1 MKRTLSLILILTML
15 LSLAAC
21 GSKDAAPTDDD
32 NAPSQEQGSGDAQPG
47 GTTGTPDEPEQP
59 EQTQPTEQEPAD
71 SKPEQT
77 QPADNSKPKQE
88 PVGEPEKE
96 PAKQPEQ
103 KPEPKPAE
111 KPAEGTSA
119 EPPTETPK
127 PETPAEDKPA
137 AAVDDALTILNAI
150 WNTYSDEEKFPAAGG
165 DSEHAVD
172 GAPGSF
178 DVSNADSLSYQL
190 TFPADDASLIDSAAS
205 LVHMMNL
212 NTFTCGAFMSPT
224 RTTSPGS
231 RTTCARP
238 FRPSTGC
245 AASRISWSSSQS
257 GRVYFP
263 CTETRSWST
272 PSAISSWR
280 AILPLPPSMT
290 RPSTHKTAEK
300 KRGMPRIL
308 LFFFRLRAGRFSYKI
323 WSEHIA
329 ARRKRHAEAKVE
341 AEHHLHI
348 RAAAGE
354 PAADLPL
361 RADHRGRPDGLRKDH
376 RGELVSGGA
385 RKGRAAA
392 RRPHQRVFRQSC
404 DLLAERAGRLCR
416 AASTCCGSMPV
427 PRTPP
432 AAGCWRTISAR
443 SCRGKRPAICSP
455 TIFTCLQTRVTAF
468 LCSLAAAARHVT

>member
-32 NAPSQEQGSGDAQPG
+32 NAPPQEQGG

-77 QPADNSKPKQE
+77 QPAEQ
-88 PVGEPEKE
+88 E

-178 DVSNADSLSYQL
+178 DASNADSLSYLL

-212 NTFTCGAFMSPT
+212 NTFTCGAFHVADANNVARLADDL
-224 RTTSPGS
+224 RTTIQAKRWMCGFPDKLVIVTVG
-231 RTTCARP
+231 
-238 FRPSTGC
+238 
-245 AASRISWSSSQS
+245 QS
-257 GRVYFP
+257 VLSVYGN
-263 CTETRSWST
+263 E
-272 PSAISSWR
+272 
-280 AILPLPPSMT
+280 
-290 RPSTHKTAEK
+290 
-300 KRGMPRIL
+300 
-308 LFFFRLRAGRFSYKI
+308 
-323 WSEHIA
+323 
-329 ARRKRHAEAKVE
+329 
-341 AEHHLHI
+341 
-348 RAAAGE
+348 
-354 PAADLPL
+354 
-361 RADHRGRPDGLRKDH
+361 
-376 RGELVSGGA
+376 ELVNT
-385 RKGRAAA
+385 
-392 RRPHQRVFRQSC
+392 FR
-404 DLLAERAGRLCR
+404 DKLLASYS
-416 AASTCCGSMPV
+416 AATAV
-427 PRTPP
+427 YDE
-432 AAGCWRTISAR
+432 
-443 SCRGKRPAICSP
+443 AIN
-455 TIFTCLQTRVTAF
+455 A
-468 LCSLAAAARHVT
+468 

>member
-32 NAPSQEQGSGDAQPG
+32 NAPPQEQGSGDPQPG

-77 QPADNSKPKQE
+77 QPAEQE
-88 PVGEPEKE
+88 PAKEPE
-96 PAKQPEQ
+96 KQPEQ

-178 DVSNADSLSYQL
+178 DVSNADSLSYLL

-212 NTFTCGAFMSPT
+212 NTFTCGAFHVADANNVARLADDL
-224 RTTSPGS
+224 RTTIQAKHWMCGFPDKLVIVTVGQSVFSVYGNEELVN
-231 RTTCARP
+231 T
-238 FRPSTGC
+238 FRDKLL
-245 AASRISWSSSQS
+245 AS
-257 GRVYFP
+257 YP
-263 CTETRSWST
+263 T
-272 PSAISSWR
+272 
-280 AILPLPPSMT
+280 
-290 RPSTHKTAEK
+290 
-300 KRGMPRIL
+300 
-308 LFFFRLRAGRFSYKI
+308 
-323 WSEHIA
+323 
-329 ARRKRHAEAKVE
+329 
-341 AEHHLHI
+341 
-348 RAAAGE
+348 AAAVYDE
-354 PAADLPL
+354 
-361 RADHRGRPDGLRKDH
+361 
-376 RGELVSGGA
+376 
-385 RKGRAAA
+385 
-392 RRPHQRVFRQSC
+392 
-404 DLLAERAGRLCR
+404 
-416 AASTCCGSMPV
+416 
-427 PRTPP
+427 
-432 AAGCWRTISAR
+432 
-443 SCRGKRPAICSP
+443 AIN
-455 TIFTCLQTRVTAF
+455 A
-468 LCSLAAAARHVT
+468 

>member
-32 NAPSQEQGSGDAQPG
+32 NAPPQEQGSGDPQPG

-59 EQTQPTEQEPAD
+59 EQTQPTEQEPTD

-77 QPADNSKPKQE
+77 QPAEQ
-88 PVGEPEKE
+88 E

-103 KPEPKPAE
+103 KPNPKPAE

-178 DVSNADSLSYQL
+178 DASNADSLSYLL

-212 NTFTCGAFMSPT
+212 NTFTCGAFHVADANNVARLADDL
-224 RTTSPGS
+224 RTTIQAKHWMCGFPDKLVIVTVG
-231 RTTCARP
+231 
-238 FRPSTGC
+238 
-245 AASRISWSSSQS
+245 QS
-257 GRVYFP
+257 VLSVYGN
-263 CTETRSWST
+263 E
-272 PSAISSWR
+272 
-280 AILPLPPSMT
+280 
-290 RPSTHKTAEK
+290 
-300 KRGMPRIL
+300 
-308 LFFFRLRAGRFSYKI
+308 
-323 WSEHIA
+323 
-329 ARRKRHAEAKVE
+329 
-341 AEHHLHI
+341 
-348 RAAAGE
+348 
-354 PAADLPL
+354 
-361 RADHRGRPDGLRKDH
+361 
-376 RGELVSGGA
+376 ELVNT
-385 RKGRAAA
+385 
-392 RRPHQRVFRQSC
+392 FR
-404 DLLAERAGRLCR
+404 DKLLASYS
-416 AASTCCGSMPV
+416 AATAV
-427 PRTPP
+427 YDE
-432 AAGCWRTISAR
+432 
-443 SCRGKRPAICSP
+443 AIN
-455 TIFTCLQTRVTAF
+455 A
-468 LCSLAAAARHVT
+468 